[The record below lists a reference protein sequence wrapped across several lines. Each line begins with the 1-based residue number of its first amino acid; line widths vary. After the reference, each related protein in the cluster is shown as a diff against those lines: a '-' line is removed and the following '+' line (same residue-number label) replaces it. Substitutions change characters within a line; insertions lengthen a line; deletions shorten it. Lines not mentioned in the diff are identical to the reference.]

1 MSFKDLLIVAILIQ
15 VVFSTDQ
22 TPLKFR
28 TDGTFKIVQFTD
40 LHYGEGTQ
48 KDINSSRVQSI
59 ILEAEQP
66 DIVILTGDMVS
77 GYAWNGTHGW
87 FAKRWEQL
95 TAPMIKYQI
104 PYALALGNHDDE
116 ADLTRDEI
124 IKLDQQIPISYTQR
138 GPLNITG
145 ASNYFLPIFSS
156 TSQTTNSD
164 DVMANLWIF
173 DSGDDNCLGVPGW
186 DCVHPDQVDWY
197 RTTSKSIQEETGRI
211 IPGLSF
217 FHIPVPEFM
226 DVFNYEK
233 TFGLLRDTG
242 VCCFSL
248 NTGLYAAIL
257 AQGDIISMHCG
268 HDHDN
273 DFWGSLFNI
282 TLAYGRKTGYGG
294 YGPPPGWLRGAR
306 VIEITEN
313 PFTMTHWIR
322 QEDGT
327 KVDVQVTHYPGTN
340 QTYKCCDSYGKEQ
353 AAFELQMLTMEEEEN
368 IQSTQSRF
376 DL

>member
-1 MSFKDLLIVAILIQ
+1 MGLLDLLITLICVQVAI
-15 VVFSTDQ
+15 STDKV
-22 TPLKFR
+22 PLRFR
-28 TDGTFKIVQFTD
+28 SDGTFKIVQFTD
-40 LHYGEGTQ
+40 LHYGEGVG
-48 KDINSSRVQSI
+48 KDINSSIVQST
-59 ILEAEQP
+59 ILAAEEP

-77 GYAWNGTHGW
+77 GYAWNGSHGW
-87 FAKRWEQL
+87 FAKRWQQL
-95 TAPMIKYQI
+95 TTPMIKANI

-124 IKLDQQIPISYTQR
+124 IKLDQQIPLSYTQR

-145 ASNYFLPIFSS
+145 ASNYVLPIYSS
-156 TSQTTNSD
+156 TSQSTNPEDLIS
-164 DVMANLWIF
+164 NLWIF
-173 DSGDDNCLGVPGW
+173 DSGDDNCLNIPGW
-186 DCVHPDQVDWY
+186 DCVHPDQIEWY
-197 RTTSKSIQEETGRI
+197 RSTSNSFREQTGKI

-226 DVFNYEK
+226 DVFNYEE
-233 TFGLLRDTG
+233 TYGLLRDTG
-242 VCCFSL
+242 VCCFSI
-248 NTGLYAAIL
+248 NTGLYAAVI
-257 AQGDIISMHCG
+257 AQGDIVSMHCG

-273 DFWGSLFNI
+273 DFWGSLFNV

-327 KVDVQVTHYPGTN
+327 KINLQVSHAPGTN
-340 QTYKCCDSYGKEQ
+340 QTFHCCDAFGKEE
-353 AAFELQMLTMEEEEN
+353 AEFAMHMLTLEDEDPI
-368 IQSTQSRF
+368 IQTGHN